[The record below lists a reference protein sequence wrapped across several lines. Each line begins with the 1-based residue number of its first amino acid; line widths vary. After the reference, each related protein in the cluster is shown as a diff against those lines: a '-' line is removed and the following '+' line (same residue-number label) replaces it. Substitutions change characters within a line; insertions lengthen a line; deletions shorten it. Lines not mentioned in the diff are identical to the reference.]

1 MAVLVLGEM
10 PGATIEQYE
19 RVNRG
24 LGLDKPDARAPE
36 GLISHVA
43 GEKDG
48 TLYIVDAWESAEG
61 FQHLMEQARPEIAK
75 AGAPPVKPRIL
86 PLHNHI
92 PQGKGT
98 QPNLLVIIDAKGFT
112 PAMYDDVTS
121 RMPAHEGGGSGHP
134 AVSHAAAVT
143 EDGMVFVDVWD
154 SQESFGRFM
163 EDEVAQAAGG
173 GAPPMDTRFVPVHN
187 RMVG

>member
-1 MAVLVLGEM
+1 VAVLVLGEM

-19 RVNRG
+19 QVNRG

-36 GLISHVA
+36 GLIWHVA

-48 TLYIVDAWESAEG
+48 TLYIADAWESAEA
-61 FQHLMEQARPEIAK
+61 FQRLMEQAAPEMAK
-75 AGAPPVKPRIL
+75 AGAPPVEPRIL

-92 PQGKGT
+92 PRGKGT

-112 PAMYDDVTS
+112 PAMYEDVTS
-121 RMPAHEGGGSGHP
+121 RMPAHQGDGSGHP
-134 AVSHAAAVT
+134 AASHAAAISD
-143 EDGMVFVDVWD
+143 DGMVFVDVWD
-154 SQESFGRFM
+154 SQESVGRFL
-163 EDEVAQAAGG
+163 ETEVAEAAGG
-173 GAPPMDTRFVPVHN
+173 QMPPMDTRFVPVHN